1 MAAPSAGSGPAQ
13 GTMNRMDRAHR
24 EQALTEQDRQ
34 DAPPTTGASAYM
46 PRAHRSLRRWWIA
59 LALLIAVCVGG
70 LALEFWLLRPP
81 NLEPL
86 PLPTVTEV
94 PG

>member
-1 MAAPSAGSGPAQ
+1 
-13 GTMNRMDRAHR
+13 MNRMDRARR